1 MTSVSP
7 ILMLPSRA
15 RQVSNQVRRV
25 GLSTK
30 SLISI
35 IDDDEGMREAIGGLM
50 RSLGFA
56 VATFP
61 SAADFLA
68 CSNFPET
75 SCLIADVQMSGM
87 TGIELYRQLR
97 GSGFS
102 IPTILI
108 TAYPNDSDRA
118 RILAD
123 GVICYLSKPFDEGAL
138 LRCISAALKRVDPAE
153 GHA

>member
-1 MTSVSP
+1 M
-7 ILMLPSRA
+7 RE
-15 RQVSNQVRRV
+15 V

-30 SLISI
+30 NLISI
-35 IDDDEGMREAIGGLM
+35 IDDDEGMREAMRGLI

-56 VATFP
+56 VEAFP

-68 CSNFPET
+68 YSNFLQT

-87 TGIELYRQLR
+87 TGIELYSRLR
-97 GSGFS
+97 ESGYA

-108 TAYPNDSDRA
+108 TAYPNDSVRA
-118 RILAD
+118 RVLAD
-123 GVICYLSKPFDEGAL
+123 GVICYLSKPFHEDAL
-138 LRCISAALKRVDPAE
+138 LGCIYSALKRAYPAE

>member
-1 MTSVSP
+1 MV
-7 ILMLPSRA
+7 
-15 RQVSNQVRRV
+15 VSNRVREV
-25 GLSTK
+25 GSSTK
-30 SLISI
+30 NLISI
-35 IDDDEGMREAIGGLM
+35 IDDDEGMREAIRGLM

-68 CSNFPET
+68 YSNFPET

-87 TGIELYRQLR
+87 TGIELYSHLR

-108 TAYPNDSDRA
+108 TAFPNDSVRA
-118 RILAD
+118 RVLAD
-123 GVICYLSKPFDEGAL
+123 GVICYLTKPFDEDAL
-138 LRCISAALKRVDPAE
+138 LGCIYSALKRVSPAE
-153 GHA
+153 SHA

>member
-1 MTSVSP
+1 M
-7 ILMLPSRA
+7 
-15 RQVSNQVRRV
+15 
-25 GLSTK
+25 STK

-68 CSNFPET
+68 CANFPET

-108 TAYPNDSDRA
+108 TAYPNDSVRA
-118 RILAD
+118 RVLAD

-138 LRCISAALKRVDPAE
+138 VRCISAALKRVDPAE